1 MTATGLA
8 HQAPPMQYLL
18 SGLPVDWSRQ
28 RVKNGTVVNRS
39 ALADTTDPDFAFKY
53 IDIGSVDGDGQL
65 GETEWLSFANAPSR
79 ARRLVLQ
86 GDSIV
91 STVRTYLR
99 AIAYIADEADD
110 LVVSTGFATVTPY
123 GVDPRFLYWWL
134 RSTPFIEEIVAR
146 SVGVSYPAVNA
157 SDVEDVAIAIPSLA
171 EQQAI
176 ARHLDDETA
185 KIDELVR
192 EHTQFDELLAERRR
206 GAVFDAVTGRS
217 VRGERR
223 TDVPW
228 VDSVPARWDVRK
240 LLRVARLGSGHT
252 PARNRPELW
261 EDCTIPWITT
271 GEVWQIRSDI
281 QEVITETREMIS
293 DLGVAESAAVVHPQ
307 GTVVLCR
314 TAASAGYSALMGGD
328 MATSQD
334 FATWTCGPELDPY
347 FLLYCLRAM
356 RRDLLG
362 RLALGSTHRTI
373 YMPEIKSIVV
383 PVPGIDEQ
391 REIVAAL
398 REELRRID
406 GIRAEVDQQITL
418 LREHRQALITST
430 VSGAYR
436 PHAEVA

>member
-1 MTATGLA
+1 MAS
-8 HQAPPMQYLL
+8 LL
-18 SGLPVDWSRQ
+18 SALPREWRRQ
-28 RVKNGTVVNRS
+28 RVKNATVVNRS
-39 ALADTTDPDFAFKY
+39 ALADTTDPDLAFKY
-53 IDIGSVDGDGQL
+53 IDIGSVDSDGQL
-65 GETEWLSFANAPSR
+65 GEAEWLSFANAPSR
-79 ARRLVLQ
+79 ARRLVLH

-99 AIAYIADEADD
+99 AIAYIDADADD
-110 LVVSTGFATVTPY
+110 LVVSTGFATVTPEC
-123 GVDPRFLYWWL
+123 VDPRFLYWWL

-157 SDVEDVAIAIPSLA
+157 SDVEDVAIGLPSLR
-171 EQQAI
+171 EQRAI
-176 ARHLDDETA
+176 ARYLDHETA
-185 KIDELVR
+185 KIDELIR
-192 EHTQFDELLAERRR
+192 EHAQFDDFLAERRS
-206 GAVFDAVTGRS
+206 AAIFDAVTGRS
-217 VRGERR
+217 VKGARR

-228 VDSVPARWDVRK
+228 VDSVPTRWDVCK

-271 GEVWQIRSDI
+271 GEVWQIRSDV
-281 QEVITETREMIS
+281 QEVITDTRETIS
-293 DLGVAESAAVVHPQ
+293 ELGVAESAAVVHPQ

-314 TAASAGYSALMGGD
+314 TAASAGYSALMGRD

-334 FATWTCGPELDPY
+334 FATWTCGPKLDPH

-383 PVPGIDEQ
+383 PVPGVSEQ
-391 REIVAAL
+391 REVVTAL
-398 REELRRID
+398 QEELGRID
-406 GIRAEVDQQITL
+406 GIRAEVDQQISL

-430 VSGAYR
+430 VSGVFR